1 MKKKVLSILLAAAM
15 AFSLT
20 ACGNKNQPADSTPAG
35 EPSSGEAAGGE
46 TTGDAGE
53 FSWDKFAGQ
62 KINIMFVEHT
72 LTTDMINE
80 IESFEELTGIEVN
93 YTTIPEANYFDK
105 ISALLSSQSD
115 TLDIFMTGPYQ
126 IWQYASSGYMVD
138 FDTFLNNPSMV
149 DPGYHVEDF
158 YEAVL
163 NSCRWSCNTGEAM
176 GSGSLWGIPLN
187 FEADVMVY
195 NKRLLEEKNLQV
207 PTTTEELTKACE
219 ALQNHSGNGTYAFAC
234 RGSLSWATLIT
245 AYQSFYTTYGG
256 TDFELGAD
264 GKMVS
269 TVNRPEGVEATE
281 WFVDLVKKGGSS
293 TWASTTYAEAVG
305 DVGAGTAAICVDA
318 SGSCLSVCLEN
329 ASEEWENLAI
339 APIPVAKAGQD
350 PMTQI
355 YSWSLAMNN
364 ASKAKDA
371 SWYFIQYIT
380 MPDTL
385 HDMFVAESYSNPT
398 RQSTFES
405 EDYQAIL
412 AGVDGYIEAFEASV
426 DNCTMYYT
434 PNSHAFEVLEGWC
447 QTIQELVEG
456 KYGSTQEGMDKLA
469 DTLTNI
475 VNQ

>member
-1 MKKKVLSILLAAAM
+1 MKKKVLSILLTAAM
-15 AFSLT
+15 VFSLT
-20 ACGNKNQPADSTPAG
+20 ACGSKQAPADSAPAN
-35 EPSSGEAAGGE
+35 EPAASGEAAGE
-46 TTGDAGE
+46 TAGDSGE

-72 LTTDMINE
+72 LTTAMIDK
-80 IESFEELTGIEVN
+80 IEGFEELTGIEVN

-138 FDTFLNNPSMV
+138 FDTYLNNPSMV
-149 DPGYHVEDF
+149 DPGYKVEDF

-163 NSCRWSCNTGEAM
+163 NSGRWSCNTGEAM
-176 GSGSLWGIPLN
+176 GSGSLWGIPLS
-187 FEADVMVY
+187 FETDVMLY
-195 NKRLLEEKNLQV
+195 NKRLLEENNLQV
-207 PTTTEELTKACE
+207 PTTMEELTKACE
-219 ALQNHSGNGTYAFAC
+219 VLQNHSGNGTYAFAC

-256 TDFELGAD
+256 TDFELVD

-269 TVNRPEGVEATE
+269 TVNKPEGVEATE
-281 WFVDLVKKGGSS
+281 WFVDLVKKSGSN
-293 TWASTTYAEAVG
+293 TWASATYADAVG

-318 SGSCLSVCLEN
+318 SGCCLSICLEN

-355 YSWSLAMNN
+355 YCWSLAMNN

-385 HDMFVAESYSNPT
+385 QDMFVAEGCSNPT
-398 RQSTFES
+398 RQSVFES
-405 EDYQAIL
+405 DDYQAIL
-412 AGVDGYIEAFEASV
+412 AGVDGYIETFETSV

-447 QTIQELVEG
+447 QVIQELVEG
-456 KYGSTQEGMDKLA
+456 KYSSTQEGMDKLA